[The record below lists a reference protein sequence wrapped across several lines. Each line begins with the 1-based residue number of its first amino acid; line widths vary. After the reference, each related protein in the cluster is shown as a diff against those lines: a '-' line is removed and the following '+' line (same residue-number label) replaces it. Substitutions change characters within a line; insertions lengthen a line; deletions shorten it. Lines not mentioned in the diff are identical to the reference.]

1 MEKYLVLA
9 FSHFDTGGLQTLMI
23 RISEWSSKNGLQAVI
38 LYRTS
43 DSYMSSLCKE
53 KNLDAKA
60 IFEKEKIKKYLDSD
74 KFYGHST
81 LLMTFELEDFIL
93 FETVR
98 KELINKRDVRHLLY
112 CVSVGGTIF
121 SKNIKGMLG
130 CISYRIYKNIIKRYY
145 ENRQLIFMDRD
156 TLEAA
161 TDYYH
166 LNRSNQNENIFLLPM
181 FISEE
186 PEIPDGFRT
195 QPKKILTVTRAVFPY
210 KGYVIGLID
219 DFLKLCRYDPDISL
233 AIISFGKDLEQIEN
247 KIKAVPKEI
256 KSKIQLIPGM
266 SLAEIQ
272 KELKNTYVYIGMGTT
287 VLDAAAE
294 GVPSVVSIHT
304 TMKNECVGLFSQNPS
319 VTGRRG
325 PGNSGYETLKSVLQ
339 LNYEKYCELRR
350 NTYMSYKNNYDINKF
365 MKRIFERYDLMEG
378 YELKS
383 YEVLFHKLLLW
394 LRWLKRKIN

>member
-60 IFEKEKIKKYLDSD
+60 IFEKEKIKKFLDSD

-130 CISYRIYKNIIKRYY
+130 GISYRLYKNIIKRYY

-166 LNRSNQNENIFLLPM
+166 LR
-181 FISEE
+181 
-186 PEIPDGFRT
+186 RT
-195 QPKKILTVTRAVFPY
+195 R
-210 KGYVIGLID
+210 
-219 DFLKLCRYDPDISL
+219 
-233 AIISFGKDLEQIEN
+233 
-247 KIKAVPKEI
+247 
-256 KSKIQLIPGM
+256 
-266 SLAEIQ
+266 
-272 KELKNTYVYIGMGTT
+272 
-287 VLDAAAE
+287 
-294 GVPSVVSIHT
+294 
-304 TMKNECVGLFSQNPS
+304 
-319 VTGRRG
+319 
-325 PGNSGYETLKSVLQ
+325 NS
-339 LNYEKYCELRR
+339 
-350 NTYMSYKNNYDINKF
+350 
-365 MKRIFERYDLMEG
+365 
-378 YELKS
+378 
-383 YEVLFHKLLLW
+383 
-394 LRWLKRKIN
+394 